1 MSENNEKGP
10 SSTAM
15 EMTFHRAIESSK
27 DEDERIS
34 YDPYA
39 FRFLSPDLRKF
50 LEAIVKGNDK
60 AKAKMDT
67 MNSLFPGTQNSIIAR
82 VRFFDDCLKISV
94 DEGIRQVVILG
105 AGYDTRA
112 YRMKGLEEK
121 VRVFE
126 VDLEATQMVKIEK
139 IKEIFDSLPE
149 HVEYVAV
156 DIGTEKLFN
165 RLQEHG
171 YDPSKKTFFIMEGL
185 IYYLPPKGVDNLLS
199 LIVQNSG
206 QDSRIVFDYFPES
219 LVDETCEQIVGKR
232 IIQRVK
238 QYGEPFKFGIKEG
251 MVEKFLLQ
259 RGFKQIQDLTSEEY
273 KEVYFRGKNEGREV
287 CSLYSFAYAVV
298 E

>member
-27 DEDERIS
+27 DEDERII

-50 LEAIVKGNDK
+50 LEAIVKGNEK

-121 VRVFE
+121 VKVFE